1 MTDPIQ
7 PDPNQ
12 PPAPQPP
19 APEPTAPEP
28 TASEA
33 YAQQYAAQ
41 QQAAR
46 PQYTQPE
53 YAQPQYA
60 QPQYAQPQYGQ
71 PQYAQP
77 AAWQPGFGPW
87 PYATHPDD
95 APTPGVGFTQAV
107 RLFFKKYAQF
117 SGRASRSEF
126 WWVALFTAIVTLALY
141 LPGLVLATIGGVMI
155 AESSTASGGVIML
168 IIGIVLIGLML
179 IFSLAI
185 LVPSI
190 AIAVRRLHDA
200 NFSGF
205 FYLLSLVGLS
215 IVVLVMNV
223 LDSNPAGQRFDRPI

>member
-1 MTDPIQ
+1 MTDPTQ
-7 PDPNQ
+7 QTP
-12 PPAPQPP
+12 
-19 APEPTAPEP
+19 
-28 TASEA
+28 SEA
-33 YAQQYAAQ
+33 YAQQYAQ
-41 QQAAR
+41 Q
-46 PQYTQPE
+46 PQQYG
-53 YAQPQYA
+53 QPQYA
-60 QPQYAQPQYGQ
+60 Q